1 MPDLNYLS
9 ITEAHE
15 LLVAKKISAQELTEF
30 YIGKIRNLNPK
41 IRAVLTVCESQALK
55 QAKKVD
61 TKITSGAEIG
71 LLEGIPYTAK
81 DMFMTKGIRTT
92 AASKIL
98 EDYSPPYS
106 ATVIEKLDHAGAVL
120 IAKVNQDE
128 FAHGGSTENSS
139 YHVTHNP
146 WDLERVP
153 GGSSGGSAASVAAD
167 FGIFS
172 LGTDTGGSI
181 RQPASYCGVTGF
193 KPTYGVVSRYGV
205 IAMASSFDCVG
216 PVARSAEDAQ
226 IVFEFIAG
234 KDSKDSTTIALSDKT
249 LNDKNPDGKLK
260 AVFYDD
266 EDSVVVSRGVAAID
280 SSLLDIRTEASIA
293 ELVPLEL
300 ALAAYYVLVPSEIS
314 SNLERYDGVRYGSK
328 AKDSKDLLDSYMKT
342 RSQFLGPEVV
352 RRNIIG
358 TYALSA
364 GYYDAYYKKAMQ
376 VRTLIIEALNK
387 VFEANDAILIPTTL
401 QPAFK
406 LGSKSDPVEMYKT
419 DLLTVFA
426 NLAGVPAISIPI
438 GFDPTTGLPMG
449 LQIIGKQGDDKK
461 VLAIAK
467 RIQSG
472 SDWHNSAKE
481 LKL

>member
-146 WDLERVP
+146 WDLDRVP

-226 IVFEFIAG
+226 IVFEVIAG

-314 SNLERYDGVRYGSK
+314 SNLERYDGLRYGSK

>member
-41 IRAVLTVCESQALK
+41 IRAILTVCESQALS

-61 TKITSGAEIG
+61 TKIASGAEIG

-81 DMFMTKGIRTT
+81 DMFLTQGIRTT

-98 EDYSPPYS
+98 EDYIPPYS
-106 ATVIEKLDHAGAVL
+106 ATVIEKLDQAGAVL

-146 WDLERVP
+146 WDLDRVP

-205 IAMASSFDCVG
+205 VAMASSFDCVG
-216 PVARSAEDAQ
+216 PVARSAKDAQ
-226 IVFEFIAG
+226 IVFEVIAG

-249 LNDKNPDGKLK
+249 PREKNPVGKLK

-266 EDSVVVSRGVAAID
+266 EDSDVVSRGVAAIEG
-280 SSLLDIRTEASIA
+280 SLLDIQTEASIA

-300 ALAAYYVLVPSEIS
+300 ALAAY
-314 SNLERYDGVRYGSK
+314 
-328 AKDSKDLLDSYMKT
+328 
-342 RSQFLGPEVV
+342 
-352 RRNIIG
+352 
-358 TYALSA
+358 
-364 GYYDAYYKKAMQ
+364 
-376 VRTLIIEALNK
+376 
-387 VFEANDAILIPTTL
+387 
-401 QPAFK
+401 
-406 LGSKSDPVEMYKT
+406 
-419 DLLTVFA
+419 
-426 NLAGVPAISIPI
+426 
-438 GFDPTTGLPMG
+438 
-449 LQIIGKQGDDKK
+449 
-461 VLAIAK
+461 
-467 RIQSG
+467 
-472 SDWHNSAKE
+472 
-481 LKL
+481 

>member
-61 TKITSGAEIG
+61 TKIASGAEIG

-146 WDLERVP
+146 WDLDRVP

-226 IVFEFIAG
+226 IIFEVIAG

-249 LNDKNPDGKLK
+249 LNDKSPAGKLK

-266 EDSVVVSRGVAAID
+266 EDSDVVSRGVAAID
-280 SSLLDIRTEASIA
+280 GSLLDIRTEASIA
-293 ELVPLEL
+293 ELMPLEL

-438 GFDPTTGLPMG
+438 GFEPTTGLPMG

>member
-41 IRAVLTVCESQALK
+41 IRAILTVCESQALS

-61 TKITSGAEIG
+61 AKITSGAEIG

-81 DMFMTKGIRTT
+81 DMFLTKGIRTT

-98 EDYSPPYS
+98 EDYIPPYS
-106 ATVIEKLDHAGAVL
+106 ATVIEKLDQAGAVL

-146 WDLERVP
+146 WNLDRVP

-216 PVARSAEDAQ
+216 PVARSAEDVQ
-226 IVFEFIAG
+226 IVFEIIAG

-249 LNDKNPDGKLK
+249 PRDKKPVGKLK

-266 EDSVVVSRGVAAID
+266 EDSNIVSKGVAAID
-280 SSLLDIRTEASIA
+280 GSLLDIQTEASIA

-342 RSQFLGPEVV
+342 RSEFLGSEVV

-376 VRTLIIEALNK
+376 VRTLIIESLNK
-387 VFEANDAILIPTTL
+387 VFEAKDAILVPTTL
-401 QPAFK
+401 EPAFK

-426 NLAGVPAISIPI
+426 SLAGVPAISIPI
-438 GFDPTTGLPMG
+438 GFEHTTGLPMG
-449 LQIIGKQGDDKK
+449 LQIIGRQGDDIK
-461 VLAIAK
+461 VLAIAQQ
-467 RIQSG
+467 IQANSN
-472 SDWHNSAKE
+472 WHNKLKE